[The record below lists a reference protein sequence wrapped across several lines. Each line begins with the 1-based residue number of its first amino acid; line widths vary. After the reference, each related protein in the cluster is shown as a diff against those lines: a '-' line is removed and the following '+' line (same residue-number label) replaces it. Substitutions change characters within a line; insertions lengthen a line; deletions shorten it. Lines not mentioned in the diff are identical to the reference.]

1 MTNILTRHG
10 DDPNHGNS
18 GPGGPLG
25 SEIEVGLARHA
36 ADTRPEYS
44 PSALVLD
51 VQAALAAA
59 GVTINPAPSQL
70 HVASLAAADLLR
82 ALGVKP
88 ATVPIRGRWSYDPPE
103 TPAPSGRAN
112 QKEQ

>member
-1 MTNILTRHG
+1 MTHILTRRG

-25 SEIEVGLARHA
+25 SEIEVGIARHA

-51 VQAALAAA
+51 VQNALAAA
-59 GVTINPAPSQL
+59 GVAVDPGPSQL

-82 ALGVKP
+82 ALGVRP
-88 ATVPIRGRWSYDPPE
+88 ASVPIRGSWSFDPPR
-103 TPAPSGRAN
+103 S
-112 QKEQ
+112 Q